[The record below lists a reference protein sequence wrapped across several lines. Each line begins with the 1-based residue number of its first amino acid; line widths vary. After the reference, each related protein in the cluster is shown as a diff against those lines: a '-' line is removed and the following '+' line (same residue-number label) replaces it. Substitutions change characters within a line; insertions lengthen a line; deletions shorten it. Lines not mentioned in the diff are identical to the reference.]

1 MTFYQDLLERVIRT
15 FAVAALISFAA
26 AVTGIVDFGS
36 GAEWKAAAAAAA
48 MAGGTAV
55 LALLTKN
62 IGPNTDTPS
71 VF

>member
-1 MTFYQDLLERVIRT
+1 MTFYQDLVERVIRT

-36 GAEWKAAAAAAA
+36 GAEWKAAAVAAA

-55 LALLTKN
+55 LGLLSKGVGSN
-62 IGPNTDTPS
+62 KESASIL
-71 VF
+71 